1 MIRNPKKAGYWGLRG
16 WEVCLRAKEAGRPD
30 DEVQSS
36 TQTAFCTGLICK
48 GFRSLGFKGCGHQ
61 TKFNTDASTV
71 DSIASYCSETYRT
84 PTKMT
89 SLS

>member
-16 WEVCLRAKEAGRPD
+16 LEVCLRAKEAGRPD

-48 GFRSLGFKGCGHQ
+48 GFRSLGF
-61 TKFNTDASTV
+61 
-71 DSIASYCSETYRT
+71 
-84 PTKMT
+84 
-89 SLS
+89 